1 MKSTA
6 KKLAV
11 CAAALCL
18 LACGTA
24 VSAAAA
30 SPVSGLALSG
40 VAMPWDQ
47 DVPAESIEAG
57 SYTANMLLGSSQQL
71 SPVVRPRNSTDS
83 VVFISDDTSILTV
96 SNSGVVQAV
105 GVGTTRITAAAGN
118 QICAYTIVVSMD
130 SSMIVTEMDLSLSS
144 NTIYVGNS
152 VSAQLQVRPT
162 SASNYATVALTSSN
176 EKVATVNNFG
186 RVTGISPGTATITA
200 TCGSVTATTNVT
212 VMSIPNSSTGTAST
226 GSSNSGQVVTVN
238 PSYVVLK
245 PGATRT
251 LTASVKP
258 SSASQKFT
266 YKSANS
272 NIATVS
278 PSGVITAVG
287 TGATSITV
295 SNGTASAM
303 VTVIV
308 NRSAAS
314 SSDNSSDSSSTES
327 DNDTPIEIDPVVQA
341 IQDSEDNEIV
351 FTQAEVPTVTGDI
364 LNALRTTGKT
374 LCVVGDG
381 YTMQIA
387 GSGVKSTTSELDTML
402 ILTESDQ
409 GIEFE
414 LDKGKALPCSVRIDL
429 DVSTY
434 TRLYLYNT
442 VSNKW
447 QYLNSYTDGI
457 ITADTAG
464 RYLLTNQN
472 LKFANIN
479 WTQVRVGPG
488 DFIIISANPIPGNE
502 KSVTKIVNGLL
513 LLGAEVIY
521 ESMYDVHVSGHACQE
536 EQKLM
541 LTLTKPKYFLPVHG
555 EYKQLKKHAL
565 TAASLGI
572 PTSNILI
579 AENGSNVILSQDEI
593 KLGEPV
599 TAGAVMVDGLGVGD
613 VGNVVLRD
621 RKHLSEDGLVIIVA
635 TVDSKTGKVLAGPD
649 LVSRGFVY
657 VRENESLM
665 DGAQSIVEN
674 ALDRCVDEHVR
685 DWNSVKTRVREAL
698 SSYIYRRTKR
708 SPMILP
714 ILMEV

>member
-186 RVTGISPGTATITA
+186 RVTGIAPGTATITA

-308 NRSAAS
+308 NRTASTSGS
-314 SSDNSSDSSSTES
+314 SSDTSGDGTE
-327 DNDTPIEIDPVVQA
+327 DNVTTDATVAA
-341 IQDSEDNEIV
+341 IQNAAGEEVSLYQSDVPAITGEI
-351 FTQAEVPTVTGDI
+351 
-364 LNALRTTGKT
+364 LSALRTTGRSLIVLGEDYT
-374 LCVVGDG
+374 LRIDG
-381 YTMQIA
+381 TSI
-387 GSGVKSTTSELDTML
+387 KSTQGGFSTA
-402 ILTESDQ
+402 LTFAPDENGLSFQLGES
-409 GIEFE
+409 G
-414 LDKGKALPCSVRIDL
+414 ALPCVVQITLTGENAAYS
-429 DVSTY
+429 
-434 TRLYLYNT
+434 RLYLHNT
-442 VSNKW
+442 ASEKW
-447 QYLNSYTDGI
+447 QFLNSYKDGT
-457 ITADTAG
+457 ITTDTAG
-464 RYLLTNQN
+464 SYLLTNQN
-472 LKFANIN
+472 LRFTNIN
-479 WTQVRVGPG
+479 WTF
-488 DFIIISANPIPGNE
+488 FIAAG
-502 KSVTKIVNGLL
+502 
-513 LLGAEVIY
+513 
-521 ESMYDVHVSGHACQE
+521 
-536 EQKLM
+536 
-541 LTLTKPKYFLPVHG
+541 
-555 EYKQLKKHAL
+555 AL
-565 TAASLGI
+565 TVVC
-572 PTSNILI
+572 LI
-579 AENGSNVILSQDEI
+579 VYI
-593 KLGEPV
+593 
-599 TAGAVMVDGLGVGD
+599 AV
-613 VGNVVLRD
+613 
-621 RKHLSEDGLVIIVA
+621 K
-635 TVDSKTGKVLAGPD
+635 
-649 LVSRGFVY
+649 
-657 VRENESLM
+657 
-665 DGAQSIVEN
+665 
-674 ALDRCVDEHVR
+674 
-685 DWNSVKTRVREAL
+685 
-698 SSYIYRRTKR
+698 KR
-708 SPMILP
+708 YWFW
-714 ILMEV
+714 

>member
-186 RVTGISPGTATITA
+186 RVTGIAPGTATITA

-381 YTMQIA
+381 YTLQV
-387 GSGVKSTTSELDTML
+387 SGKDVRNTTGELNTSL
-402 ILTESDQ
+402 ELQQVEQ
-409 GIEFE
+409 GLEFVVN
-414 LDKGKALPCSVRIDL
+414 DGKTVPCSARIDL
-429 DVSTY
+429 DKSDY
-434 TRLYLYNT
+434 SRLYLYNET
-442 VSNKW
+442 TGKW
-447 QYLNSYTDGI
+447 QYLNSYKDGV
-457 ITADTAG
+457 ITLDTAG
-464 RYLLTNQN
+464 RYLLTNEN
-472 LKFANIN
+472 LRFANIN
-479 WTQVRVGPG
+479 WSF
-488 DFIIISANPIPGNE
+488 FIAG
-502 KSVTKIVNGLL
+502 
-513 LLGAEVIY
+513 
-521 ESMYDVHVSGHACQE
+521 
-536 EQKLM
+536 
-541 LTLTKPKYFLPVHG
+541 
-555 EYKQLKKHAL
+555 
-565 TAASLGI
+565 
-572 PTSNILI
+572 
-579 AENGSNVILSQDEI
+579 
-593 KLGEPV
+593 
-599 TAGAVMVDGLGVGD
+599 GAVL
-613 VGNVVLRD
+613 VV
-621 RKHLSEDGLVIIVA
+621 IAVA
-635 TVDSKTGKVLAGPD
+635 
-649 LVSRGFVY
+649 
-657 VRENESLM
+657 
-665 DGAQSIVEN
+665 
-674 ALDRCVDEHVR
+674 
-685 DWNSVKTRVREAL
+685 
-698 SSYIYRRTKR
+698 YIAFKKR
-708 SPMILP
+708 YWFW
-714 ILMEV
+714 

>member
-40 VAMPWDQ
+40 VTMPWDQ

-186 RVTGISPGTATITA
+186 RVTGIAPGTATITA
-200 TCGSVTATTNVT
+200 TCGSVTASTKVT
-212 VMSIPNSSTGTAST
+212 VISIPNETGTTTASS
-226 GSSNSGQVVTVN
+226 SSNSGQVVTVT
-238 PSYVVLK
+238 PSYIVLK

-251 LTASVKP
+251 LSASVKP

-295 SNGTASAM
+295 SNGTASAI

-308 NRSAAS
+308 NRSVAS
-314 SSDNSSDSSSTES
+314 SSDNSSDSSSTDP

-341 IQDSEDNEIV
+341 IQDSEDSEIV

-402 ILTESDQ
+402 TLTETDQ

-429 DVSTY
+429 DMSTY

-479 WTQVRVGPG
+479 WTF
-488 DFIIISANPIPGNE
+488 FIAGGVVVVLIGIAY
-502 KSVTKIVNGLL
+502 VV
-513 LLGAEVIY
+513 
-521 ESMYDVHVSGHACQE
+521 
-536 EQKLM
+536 
-541 LTLTKPKYFLPVHG
+541 
-555 EYKQLKKHAL
+555 LKK
-565 TAASLGI
+565 
-572 PTSNILI
+572 
-579 AENGSNVILSQDEI
+579 
-593 KLGEPV
+593 
-599 TAGAVMVDGLGVGD
+599 
-613 VGNVVLRD
+613 RYW
-621 RKHLSEDGLVIIVA
+621 
-635 TVDSKTGKVLAGPD
+635 
-649 LVSRGFVY
+649 F
-657 VRENESLM
+657 
-665 DGAQSIVEN
+665 
-674 ALDRCVDEHVR
+674 
-685 DWNSVKTRVREAL
+685 W
-698 SSYIYRRTKR
+698 
-708 SPMILP
+708 
-714 ILMEV
+714 

>member
-186 RVTGISPGTATITA
+186 RVTGIAPGTATITA

-314 SSDNSSDSSSTES
+314 SSDNSSDSSSTEP
-327 DNDTPIEIDPVVQA
+327 DNDAPIEIDPVVQA

-374 LCVVGDG
+374 LCVVGGG

-402 ILTESDQ
+402 TLTESDQ

-429 DVSTY
+429 DMSTY
-434 TRLYLYNT
+434 TRLYLYNPT
-442 VSNKW
+442 SGKW
-447 QYLNSYTDGI
+447 QYLNSYADGVVEV
-457 ITADTAG
+457 DTSG
-464 RYLLTNQN
+464 RYLLTNETLN
-472 LKFANIN
+472 TIGVN
-479 WTQVRVGPG
+479 WY
-488 DFIIISANPIPGNE
+488 F
-502 KSVTKIVNGLL
+502 
-513 LLGAEVIY
+513 LGA
-521 ESMYDVHVSGHACQE
+521 A
-536 EQKLM
+536 
-541 LTLTKPKYFLPVHG
+541 
-555 EYKQLKKHAL
+555 
-565 TAASLGI
+565 
-572 PTSNILI
+572 
-579 AENGSNVILSQDEI
+579 
-593 KLGEPV
+593 
-599 TAGAVMVDGLGVGD
+599 
-613 VGNVVLRD
+613 
-621 RKHLSEDGLVIIVA
+621 GLVLLAIIV
-635 TVDSKTGKVLAGPD
+635 
-649 LVSRGFVY
+649 VY
-657 VRENESLM
+657 
-665 DGAQSIVEN
+665 IV
-674 ALDRCVDEHVR
+674 
-685 DWNSVKTRVREAL
+685 VK
-698 SSYIYRRTKR
+698 KR
-708 SPMILP
+708 YWFW
-714 ILMEV
+714 

>member
-11 CAAALCL
+11 CAAAFCL

-40 VAMPWDQ
+40 ITMPWDQ
-47 DVPAESIEAG
+47 NVPAESIEAG

-83 VVFISDDTSILTV
+83 VVYISDDTSILTV
-96 SNSGVVQAV
+96 SNTGVVQAV

-162 SASNYATVALTSSN
+162 SASNYATV
-176 EKVATVNNFG
+176 
-186 RVTGISPGTATITA
+186 TA

-212 VMSIPNSSTGTAST
+212 VMSIPNSGTGTGTGTAST
-226 GSSNSGQVVTVN
+226 GSSNSGQVITVN

-266 YKSANS
+266 FKSANS

-314 SSDNSSDSSSTES
+314 SEESSDSSTTKPE
-327 DNDTPIEIDPVVQA
+327 DDTPIEIDPVVQA
-341 IQDSEDNEIV
+341 IQDSTDNEIV

-387 GSGVKSTTSELDTML
+387 GSNVKSTTSELDTML
-402 ILTESDQ
+402 VLTESKE

-429 DVSTY
+429 DMSTY
-434 TRLYLYNT
+434 TRLYLYNPT
-442 VSNKW
+442 SGKW

-464 RYLLTNQN
+464 HYLLTNQN

-479 WTQVRVGPG
+479 WTFFIAGGVT
-488 DFIIISANPIPGNE
+488 IIIIGIAY
-502 KSVTKIVNGLL
+502 IV
-513 LLGAEVIY
+513 
-521 ESMYDVHVSGHACQE
+521 
-536 EQKLM
+536 
-541 LTLTKPKYFLPVHG
+541 
-555 EYKQLKKHAL
+555 LKK
-565 TAASLGI
+565 
-572 PTSNILI
+572 
-579 AENGSNVILSQDEI
+579 
-593 KLGEPV
+593 
-599 TAGAVMVDGLGVGD
+599 
-613 VGNVVLRD
+613 RYW
-621 RKHLSEDGLVIIVA
+621 
-635 TVDSKTGKVLAGPD
+635 
-649 LVSRGFVY
+649 F
-657 VRENESLM
+657 
-665 DGAQSIVEN
+665 
-674 ALDRCVDEHVR
+674 
-685 DWNSVKTRVREAL
+685 W
-698 SSYIYRRTKR
+698 
-708 SPMILP
+708 
-714 ILMEV
+714 

>member
-186 RVTGISPGTATITA
+186 RVTGIAPGTATITA

-212 VMSIPNSSTGTAST
+212 VMSIPNSSTGTASA

-238 PSYVVLK
+238 RSYVVLK

-258 SSASQKFT
+258 SSAS
-266 YKSANS
+266 
-272 NIATVS
+272 
-278 PSGVITAVG
+278 
-287 TGATSITV
+287 
-295 SNGTASAM
+295 
-303 VTVIV
+303 
-308 NRSAAS
+308 
-314 SSDNSSDSSSTES
+314 
-327 DNDTPIEIDPVVQA
+327 
-341 IQDSEDNEIV
+341 
-351 FTQAEVPTVTGDI
+351 EV
-364 LNALRTTGKT
+364 
-374 LCVVGDG
+374 
-381 YTMQIA
+381 
-387 GSGVKSTTSELDTML
+387 
-402 ILTESDQ
+402 
-409 GIEFE
+409 
-414 LDKGKALPCSVRIDL
+414 
-429 DVSTY
+429 
-434 TRLYLYNT
+434 
-442 VSNKW
+442 
-447 QYLNSYTDGI
+447 
-457 ITADTAG
+457 
-464 RYLLTNQN
+464 
-472 LKFANIN
+472 
-479 WTQVRVGPG
+479 
-488 DFIIISANPIPGNE
+488 
-502 KSVTKIVNGLL
+502 
-513 LLGAEVIY
+513 
-521 ESMYDVHVSGHACQE
+521 
-536 EQKLM
+536 
-541 LTLTKPKYFLPVHG
+541 
-555 EYKQLKKHAL
+555 
-565 TAASLGI
+565 
-572 PTSNILI
+572 
-579 AENGSNVILSQDEI
+579 
-593 KLGEPV
+593 
-599 TAGAVMVDGLGVGD
+599 
-613 VGNVVLRD
+613 
-621 RKHLSEDGLVIIVA
+621 HL
-635 TVDSKTGKVLAGPD
+635 
-649 LVSRGFVY
+649 
-657 VRENESLM
+657 
-665 DGAQSIVEN
+665 
-674 ALDRCVDEHVR
+674 
-685 DWNSVKTRVREAL
+685 
-698 SSYIYRRTKR
+698 
-708 SPMILP
+708 
-714 ILMEV
+714 

>member
-152 VSAQLQVRPT
+152 VSAQLQVRPS
-162 SASNYATVALTSSN
+162 SASSYATVTLTSSN

-186 RVTGISPGTATITA
+186 RVTGIAPGTATITA
-200 TCGSVTATTNVT
+200 TCGSVTATTKVT
-212 VMSIPNSSTGTAST
+212 VISIPSTETGST
-226 GSSNSGQVVTVN
+226 STSSNSGQVVTVD

-251 LTASVKP
+251 LTAKATP

-272 NIATVS
+272 SIATVS

-308 NRSAAS
+308 NRSAS
-314 SSDNSSDSSSTES
+314 SSSEDGSSEPTDDDNSVTL
-327 DNDTPIEIDPVVQA
+327 DPVVQA

-351 FTQAEVPTVTGDI
+351 FTQTEVPTVTGDI

-387 GSGVKSTTSELDTML
+387 GSGVKNTTSELDTML
-402 ILTESDQ
+402 TLTETDQ

-414 LDKGKALPCSVRIDL
+414 LDKGHALPCSVRIDL

-434 TRLYLYNT
+434 SRLYMYNT
-442 VSNKW
+442 VSGKW

-472 LKFANIN
+472 LKFANVN
-479 WTQVRVGPG
+479 WTF
-488 DFIIISANPIPGNE
+488 FI
-502 KSVTKIVNGLL
+502 
-513 LLGAEVIY
+513 
-521 ESMYDVHVSGHACQE
+521 
-536 EQKLM
+536 
-541 LTLTKPKYFLPVHG
+541 
-555 EYKQLKKHAL
+555 
-565 TAASLGI
+565 
-572 PTSNILI
+572 
-579 AENGSNVILSQDEI
+579 
-593 KLGEPV
+593 
-599 TAGAVMVDGLGVGD
+599 AGGV
-613 VGNVVLRD
+613 VV
-621 RKHLSEDGLVIIVA
+621 VIIGVA
-635 TVDSKTGKVLAGPD
+635 
-649 LVSRGFVY
+649 
-657 VRENESLM
+657 
-665 DGAQSIVEN
+665 
-674 ALDRCVDEHVR
+674 
-685 DWNSVKTRVREAL
+685 
-698 SSYIYRRTKR
+698 YIAFKKR
-708 SPMILP
+708 YWFW
-714 ILMEV
+714 

>member
-1 MKSTA
+1 
-6 KKLAV
+6 
-11 CAAALCL
+11 
-18 LACGTA
+18 
-24 VSAAAA
+24 
-30 SPVSGLALSG
+30 
-40 VAMPWDQ
+40 MPWDQ

-162 SASNYATVALTSSN
+162 SASNYATVTLTSSN

-186 RVTGISPGTATITA
+186 RVTGIAPGTATITA

-212 VMSIPNSSTGTAST
+212 VMSIPNSGTGTGTGTAST

-314 SSDNSSDSSSTES
+314 SSDNSSDSSSTEP
-327 DNDTPIEIDPVVQA
+327 DNDAPIEIDPVVQA

-434 TRLYLYNT
+434 TRLYLYNA

-479 WTQVRVGPG
+479 WTF
-488 DFIIISANPIPGNE
+488 FIAGGVVVVLIGIAY
-502 KSVTKIVNGLL
+502 VV
-513 LLGAEVIY
+513 
-521 ESMYDVHVSGHACQE
+521 
-536 EQKLM
+536 
-541 LTLTKPKYFLPVHG
+541 
-555 EYKQLKKHAL
+555 LKK
-565 TAASLGI
+565 
-572 PTSNILI
+572 
-579 AENGSNVILSQDEI
+579 
-593 KLGEPV
+593 
-599 TAGAVMVDGLGVGD
+599 
-613 VGNVVLRD
+613 RYW
-621 RKHLSEDGLVIIVA
+621 
-635 TVDSKTGKVLAGPD
+635 
-649 LVSRGFVY
+649 F
-657 VRENESLM
+657 
-665 DGAQSIVEN
+665 
-674 ALDRCVDEHVR
+674 
-685 DWNSVKTRVREAL
+685 W
-698 SSYIYRRTKR
+698 
-708 SPMILP
+708 
-714 ILMEV
+714 

>member
-186 RVTGISPGTATITA
+186 RVTGIAPGTATITA

-212 VMSIPNSSTGTAST
+212 VMSIPNSGTSTAST

-409 GIEFE
+409 ASS
-414 LDKGKALPCSVRIDL
+414 LSW
-429 DVSTY
+429 
-434 TRLYLYNT
+434 TRARLFP
-442 VSNKW
+442 
-447 QYLNSYTDGI
+447 
-457 ITADTAG
+457 A
-464 RYLLTNQN
+464 R
-472 LKFANIN
+472 
-479 WTQVRVGPG
+479 
-488 DFIIISANPIPGNE
+488 
-502 KSVTKIVNGLL
+502 
-513 LLGAEVIY
+513 
-521 ESMYDVHVSGHACQE
+521 C
-536 EQKLM
+536 
-541 LTLTKPKYFLPVHG
+541 
-555 EYKQLKKHAL
+555 
-565 TAASLGI
+565 ASI
-572 PTSNILI
+572 W
-579 AENGSNVILSQDEI
+579 
-593 KLGEPV
+593 
-599 TAGAVMVDGLGVGD
+599 M
-613 VGNVVLRD
+613 
-621 RKHLSEDGLVIIVA
+621 
-635 TVDSKTGKVLAGPD
+635 
-649 LVSRGFVY
+649 
-657 VRENESLM
+657 
-665 DGAQSIVEN
+665 
-674 ALDRCVDEHVR
+674 
-685 DWNSVKTRVREAL
+685 
-698 SSYIYRRTKR
+698 
-708 SPMILP
+708 
-714 ILMEV
+714 

>member
-6 KKLAV
+6 KKLVV

-30 SPVSGLALSG
+30 SSVSGLALSG

-186 RVTGISPGTATITA
+186 RVTGIAPGTATITA

-314 SSDNSSDSSSTES
+314 SSDNSSDSSSTEP
-327 DNDTPIEIDPVVQA
+327 DNDAPIEIDPVVQA

-381 YTMQIA
+381 YTLQV
-387 GSGVKSTTSELDTML
+387 SGKDVRNTTGELNTSL
-402 ILTESDQ
+402 ELQQVEQ
-409 GIEFE
+409 GLEFVVN
-414 LDKGKALPCSVRIDL
+414 DGKTVPCSARIDL
-429 DVSTY
+429 DKSDY
-434 TRLYLYNT
+434 SRLYLYNET
-442 VSNKW
+442 TGKW
-447 QYLNSYTDGI
+447 QYLNSYKDGA
-457 ITADTAG
+457 ITLDTAG
-464 RYLLTNQN
+464 RYLLTNEN
-472 LKFANIN
+472 LRFANIN
-479 WTQVRVGPG
+479 WSF
-488 DFIIISANPIPGNE
+488 FIAG
-502 KSVTKIVNGLL
+502 
-513 LLGAEVIY
+513 
-521 ESMYDVHVSGHACQE
+521 
-536 EQKLM
+536 
-541 LTLTKPKYFLPVHG
+541 
-555 EYKQLKKHAL
+555 
-565 TAASLGI
+565 
-572 PTSNILI
+572 
-579 AENGSNVILSQDEI
+579 
-593 KLGEPV
+593 
-599 TAGAVMVDGLGVGD
+599 GAVL
-613 VGNVVLRD
+613 VV
-621 RKHLSEDGLVIIVA
+621 IAVA
-635 TVDSKTGKVLAGPD
+635 
-649 LVSRGFVY
+649 
-657 VRENESLM
+657 
-665 DGAQSIVEN
+665 
-674 ALDRCVDEHVR
+674 
-685 DWNSVKTRVREAL
+685 
-698 SSYIYRRTKR
+698 YIAFKKR
-708 SPMILP
+708 YWFW
-714 ILMEV
+714 

>member
-152 VSAQLQVRPT
+152 VSAQLQVRPS
-162 SASNYATVALTSSN
+162 SASSYATVTLTSSN

-186 RVTGISPGTATITA
+186 RVTGIAPGTATITA
-200 TCGSVTATTNVT
+200 TCGSVTATTKVT
-212 VMSIPNSSTGTAST
+212 VISIPSTETGST
-226 GSSNSGQVVTVN
+226 STSSNSGQVVTVD

-251 LTASVKP
+251 LTAKATP

-272 NIATVS
+272 SIATVS

-308 NRSAAS
+308 NRSAS
-314 SSDNSSDSSSTES
+314 SSSEDGSSEPTDDDNSVTL
-327 DNDTPIEIDPVVQA
+327 DPVVQA

-402 ILTESDQ
+402 TLTETDQ

-414 LDKGKALPCSVRIDL
+414 LDKGHALPCSVRIDL

-434 TRLYLYNT
+434 SRLYLYNT
-442 VSNKW
+442 VSGKW

-472 LKFANIN
+472 LKFANVN
-479 WTQVRVGPG
+479 WTF
-488 DFIIISANPIPGNE
+488 FI
-502 KSVTKIVNGLL
+502 
-513 LLGAEVIY
+513 
-521 ESMYDVHVSGHACQE
+521 
-536 EQKLM
+536 
-541 LTLTKPKYFLPVHG
+541 
-555 EYKQLKKHAL
+555 
-565 TAASLGI
+565 
-572 PTSNILI
+572 
-579 AENGSNVILSQDEI
+579 
-593 KLGEPV
+593 
-599 TAGAVMVDGLGVGD
+599 AGGV
-613 VGNVVLRD
+613 VV
-621 RKHLSEDGLVIIVA
+621 VIIGVA
-635 TVDSKTGKVLAGPD
+635 
-649 LVSRGFVY
+649 
-657 VRENESLM
+657 
-665 DGAQSIVEN
+665 
-674 ALDRCVDEHVR
+674 
-685 DWNSVKTRVREAL
+685 
-698 SSYIYRRTKR
+698 YIAFKKR
-708 SPMILP
+708 YWFW
-714 ILMEV
+714 

>member
-105 GVGTTRITAAAGN
+105 
-118 QICAYTIVVSMD
+118 VVSMD

-162 SASNYATVALTSSN
+162 SASNYATVTLTSSN

-186 RVTGISPGTATITA
+186 RVTGIAPGTATITA

-212 VMSIPNSSTGTAST
+212 VMSIPNSGTGTGTAST

-314 SSDNSSDSSSTES
+314 SSDNSSDSSSTEP
-327 DNDTPIEIDPVVQA
+327 DNDAPIEIDPVVQA

-479 WTQVRVGPG
+479 WTF
-488 DFIIISANPIPGNE
+488 FIAGGVVVVLIGIAY
-502 KSVTKIVNGLL
+502 VV
-513 LLGAEVIY
+513 
-521 ESMYDVHVSGHACQE
+521 
-536 EQKLM
+536 
-541 LTLTKPKYFLPVHG
+541 
-555 EYKQLKKHAL
+555 LKK
-565 TAASLGI
+565 
-572 PTSNILI
+572 
-579 AENGSNVILSQDEI
+579 
-593 KLGEPV
+593 
-599 TAGAVMVDGLGVGD
+599 
-613 VGNVVLRD
+613 RYW
-621 RKHLSEDGLVIIVA
+621 
-635 TVDSKTGKVLAGPD
+635 
-649 LVSRGFVY
+649 F
-657 VRENESLM
+657 
-665 DGAQSIVEN
+665 
-674 ALDRCVDEHVR
+674 
-685 DWNSVKTRVREAL
+685 W
-698 SSYIYRRTKR
+698 
-708 SPMILP
+708 
-714 ILMEV
+714 

>member
-1 MKSTA
+1 M
-6 KKLAV
+6 
-11 CAAALCL
+11 
-18 LACGTA
+18 
-24 VSAAAA
+24 
-30 SPVSGLALSG
+30 
-40 VAMPWDQ
+40 
-47 DVPAESIEAG
+47 
-57 SYTANMLLGSSQQL
+57 
-71 SPVVRPRNSTDS
+71 
-83 VVFISDDTSILTV
+83 
-96 SNSGVVQAV
+96 
-105 GVGTTRITAAAGN
+105 TAAAGN

-186 RVTGISPGTATITA
+186 RVTGIAPGTATITA

-381 YTMQIA
+381 YTLQV
-387 GSGVKSTTSELDTML
+387 SGKDVRNTTGELNTSL
-402 ILTESDQ
+402 ELQQVEQ
-409 GIEFE
+409 GLEFVVN
-414 LDKGKALPCSVRIDL
+414 DGKTVPCSARIDL
-429 DVSTY
+429 DKCDYS
-434 TRLYLYNT
+434 RLYLYNET
-442 VSNKW
+442 TGKW

-479 WTQVRVGPG
+479 WTF
-488 DFIIISANPIPGNE
+488 FIAGGVVVVLIGIAY
-502 KSVTKIVNGLL
+502 VV
-513 LLGAEVIY
+513 
-521 ESMYDVHVSGHACQE
+521 
-536 EQKLM
+536 
-541 LTLTKPKYFLPVHG
+541 
-555 EYKQLKKHAL
+555 LKK
-565 TAASLGI
+565 
-572 PTSNILI
+572 
-579 AENGSNVILSQDEI
+579 
-593 KLGEPV
+593 
-599 TAGAVMVDGLGVGD
+599 
-613 VGNVVLRD
+613 RYW
-621 RKHLSEDGLVIIVA
+621 
-635 TVDSKTGKVLAGPD
+635 
-649 LVSRGFVY
+649 F
-657 VRENESLM
+657 
-665 DGAQSIVEN
+665 
-674 ALDRCVDEHVR
+674 
-685 DWNSVKTRVREAL
+685 W
-698 SSYIYRRTKR
+698 
-708 SPMILP
+708 
-714 ILMEV
+714 

>member
-162 SASNYATVALTSSN
+162 SASNYATVTLTSSN

-186 RVTGISPGTATITA
+186 RVTGIAPGTATITA

-212 VMSIPNSSTGTAST
+212 VMSIPNSGTGTGTTSA

-251 LTASVKP
+251 ITAKATP
-258 SSASQKFT
+258 ASASQSFT
-266 YKSANS
+266 FKSGNS
-272 NIATVS
+272 SIATVS
-278 PSGVITAVG
+278 PSGVVTAVG
-287 TGATSITV
+287 TGSTSITI
-295 SNGTASAM
+295 SNGKATAM

-308 NRSAAS
+308 NRSADAS
-314 SSDNSSDSSSTES
+314 SGSDNSNADTNTPD
-327 DNDTPIEIDPVVQA
+327 DNTSIPLDPVVQT
-341 IQDSEDNEIV
+341 IQDSTDHEVV
-351 FTQAEVPTVTGDI
+351 FAQSEVPVITGDI
-364 LNALRTTGKT
+364 LNSLRTTGKT

-434 TRLYLYNT
+434 TRLYLYNA

-479 WTQVRVGPG
+479 WTF
-488 DFIIISANPIPGNE
+488 FIAGGVVVVLIGIAY
-502 KSVTKIVNGLL
+502 VV
-513 LLGAEVIY
+513 
-521 ESMYDVHVSGHACQE
+521 
-536 EQKLM
+536 
-541 LTLTKPKYFLPVHG
+541 
-555 EYKQLKKHAL
+555 LKK
-565 TAASLGI
+565 
-572 PTSNILI
+572 
-579 AENGSNVILSQDEI
+579 
-593 KLGEPV
+593 
-599 TAGAVMVDGLGVGD
+599 
-613 VGNVVLRD
+613 RYW
-621 RKHLSEDGLVIIVA
+621 
-635 TVDSKTGKVLAGPD
+635 
-649 LVSRGFVY
+649 F
-657 VRENESLM
+657 
-665 DGAQSIVEN
+665 
-674 ALDRCVDEHVR
+674 
-685 DWNSVKTRVREAL
+685 W
-698 SSYIYRRTKR
+698 
-708 SPMILP
+708 
-714 ILMEV
+714 

>member
-18 LACGTA
+18 LACGTT

-186 RVTGISPGTATITA
+186 RVTGIAPGTATITA

-314 SSDNSSDSSSTES
+314 SSDNSSDSSSTEP
-327 DNDTPIEIDPVVQA
+327 DNDAPIEIDPVVQA

-381 YTMQIA
+381 
-387 GSGVKSTTSELDTML
+387 
-402 ILTESDQ
+402 
-409 GIEFE
+409 
-414 LDKGKALPCSVRIDL
+414 
-429 DVSTY
+429 
-434 TRLYLYNT
+434 
-442 VSNKW
+442 
-447 QYLNSYTDGI
+447 
-457 ITADTAG
+457 
-464 RYLLTNQN
+464 
-472 LKFANIN
+472 
-479 WTQVRVGPG
+479 
-488 DFIIISANPIPGNE
+488 
-502 KSVTKIVNGLL
+502 
-513 LLGAEVIY
+513 
-521 ESMYDVHVSGHACQE
+521 
-536 EQKLM
+536 
-541 LTLTKPKYFLPVHG
+541 
-555 EYKQLKKHAL
+555 
-565 TAASLGI
+565 
-572 PTSNILI
+572 
-579 AENGSNVILSQDEI
+579 
-593 KLGEPV
+593 
-599 TAGAVMVDGLGVGD
+599 
-613 VGNVVLRD
+613 
-621 RKHLSEDGLVIIVA
+621 
-635 TVDSKTGKVLAGPD
+635 
-649 LVSRGFVY
+649 
-657 VRENESLM
+657 
-665 DGAQSIVEN
+665 
-674 ALDRCVDEHVR
+674 
-685 DWNSVKTRVREAL
+685 
-698 SSYIYRRTKR
+698 
-708 SPMILP
+708 
-714 ILMEV
+714 